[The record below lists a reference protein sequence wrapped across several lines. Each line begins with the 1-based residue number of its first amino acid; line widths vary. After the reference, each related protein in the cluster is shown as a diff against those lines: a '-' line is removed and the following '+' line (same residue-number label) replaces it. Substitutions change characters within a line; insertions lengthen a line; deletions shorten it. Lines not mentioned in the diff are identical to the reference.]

1 MAVLIRWMMS
11 AKNPMWVGVAICL
24 SSCSPPEAEPSPT
37 PVPPASASASAT
49 QAAPPADSL
58 QRLDCTHPFQAMT
71 RAEDLTHRAEA
82 SLRLTRHAPPEA
94 VFNPEG
100 PDELHL
106 RWWDEKRTALESVTL
121 NQSSSLWRTP
131 QGLHI
136 GSSLSDVEL
145 ANGKPFRINGFG
157 WEYGGYLIAG
167 TGDRLSAMEGGCVL
181 QIRMGKPDAPAA
193 TGPGTQGQFLLSSD
207 PEVRRFAPVV
217 TEITVSW
224 PLPEGMT
231 PAAQSSED

>member
-1 MAVLIRWMMS
+1 MAAMIRWVILREI
-11 AKNPMWVGVAICL
+11 PMWVGAAMCL
-24 SSCSPPEAEPSPT
+24 SCCSPPEAEPSPT
-37 PVPPASASASAT
+37 LAHTSSASAM
-49 QAAPPADSL
+49 QAAPPADTR
-58 QRLDCTHPFQAMT
+58 QRLDCAHPFQAMT
-71 RAEDLTHRAEA
+71 SAEELTHRVGA

-100 PDELHL
+100 PEELHL
-106 RWWDEKRTALESVTL
+106 RWWDERRTALESVTV
-121 NQSSSLWRTP
+121 NHPNSLWRTP

-136 GSSLSDVEL
+136 GSSLSDVEF

-167 TGDRLSAMEGGCVL
+167 TGDRLATMEGGCVL
-181 QIRMGKPDAPAA
+181 HIRMGKPDAPTAA
-193 TGPGTQGQFLLSSD
+193 GPGAQGNFLLSSD

-224 PLPEGMT
+224 SLPEGMT
-231 PAAQSSED
+231 PAAQPVED